1 MPIQSTKKQDIVQRG
16 ENFYRIFPLVKD
28 SVTYTSIESPEL
40 AFEAARQFGRF
51 TEHLSGFNESISVVG
66 DMMRTYLAAVSEEE
80 TDFETIN
87 VREDYFVAIVEG
99 YLSEM
104 KAVLTEEEQ
113 KGFIYAG
120 KFMIYMQSVRFLAD
134 YLMNEVYYGSK
145 YEGQNFN
152 RGVNQLYLLNSL
164 KEKEERLF
172 QKVRQNKYI
181 FSTAKMLNYL
191 L

>member
-1 MPIQSTKKQDIVQRG
+1 
-16 ENFYRIFPLVKD
+16 
-28 SVTYTSIESPEL
+28 
-40 AFEAARQFGRF
+40 
-51 TEHLSGFNESISVVG
+51 
-66 DMMRTYLAAVSEEE
+66 MMRTYLAAVSEEE

-120 KFMIYMQSVRFLAD
+120 KFMIYMQSIRFLAD

-152 RGVNQLYLLNSL
+152 RGVHQLYLLNSL
-164 KEKEERLF
+164 
-172 QKVRQNKYI
+172 
-181 FSTAKMLNYL
+181 
-191 L
+191 